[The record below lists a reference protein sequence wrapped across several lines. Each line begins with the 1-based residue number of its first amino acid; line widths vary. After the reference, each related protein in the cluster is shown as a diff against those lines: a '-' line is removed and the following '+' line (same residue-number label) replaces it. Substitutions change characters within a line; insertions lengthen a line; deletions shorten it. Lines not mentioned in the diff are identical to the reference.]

1 MSKVCPECG
10 EPPSD
15 ERLVMCHV
23 CKVSFVEEGRQQTQL
38 SEAQL
43 RNVANHIL
51 KSGRFWIFLSI
62 GVIAIVW
69 AVLQVVDYFAGRKVQ
84 TQIDQIQARASNS
97 LARAEVAMFNTITRR
112 FEEPR
117 IKQIV
122 QDVAATQAT
131 NIMLLQLQPE
141 VTRFK
146 SEIAARLV
154 ELQALV
160 AKTKSLEEQ
169 SQEHRKAIESVLTSL
184 NQTLHESQ
192 ATRDKIVGLQ
202 SDVVK
207 MQKCASRI
215 QYFTLKG
222 ANKFPNPYKTNI
234 VESLNEMLSIAIPD
248 PAERSKF
255 IMELGGPKL

>member
-1 MSKVCPECG
+1 MANKP
-10 EPPSD
+10 
-15 ERLVMCHV
+15 
-23 CKVSFVEEGRQQTQL
+23 QTL
-38 SEAQL
+38 SQ
-43 RNVANHIL
+43 
-51 KSGRFWIFLSI
+51 G
-62 GVIAIVW
+62 
-69 AVLQVVDYFAGRKVQ
+69 Q
-84 TQIDQIQARASNS
+84 
-97 LARAEVAMFNTITRR
+97 RAEVVKIIRNQVLAWTLVAFAIVTGITGVGLWQIYSHVQKNMENLVARQ

-131 NIMLLQLQPE
+131 NIMLLQIQPE
-141 VTRFK
+141 VARFK

-169 SQEHRKAIESVLTSL
+169 SQEHRKAIESVLASL

-222 ANKFPNPYKTNI
+222 ANMLPNPYNTNI
-234 VESLNEMLSIAIPD
+234 VASLNEMLSIAIPD
-248 PAERSKF
+248 PAERRKF
-255 IMELGGPKL
+255 IMELGGPEL